1 MIQITEKNYKKIQRL
16 RNKFYDGVDK
26 YCSDL
31 QDTWDFTRYFE
42 EIIDIIENARR
53 EK

>member
-1 MIQITEKNYKKIQRL
+1 MIPITEKEYKRIKTL
-16 RNKFYDGVDK
+16 ENKFYDGVDK

-42 EIIDIIENARR
+42 EIMDIIENARR

>member
-1 MIQITEKNYKKIQRL
+1 MIQITEKEYKKIKSLQD
-16 RNKFYDGVDK
+16 KFYGGVDK

-42 EIIDIIENARR
+42 EIMDIIENARE

>member
-1 MIQITEKNYKKIQRL
+1 MIQITNKQYKKIKSLEDR
-16 RNKFYDGVDK
+16 FYYGVDK
-26 YCSDL
+26 YCNDL

-42 EIIDIIENARR
+42 EIMEIIENARR

>member
-1 MIQITEKNYKKIQRL
+1 MIQISERKYKKIKSLQD
-16 RNKFYDGVDK
+16 KFYNGVDK

-42 EIIDIIENARR
+42 EIMEIIEDARE